1 MKVACVTG
9 TQPDRGRLSVQLRH
23 RASGLSVQVTSV
35 GEIMRYTVLSGKAAL
50 SVCLVSLMALSP
62 LSALAAQP
70 QYLPPIAP
78 KLDRSIFTPQ
88 QAPEVARNNDDD
100 SPSQRPYQADP
111 APNDQVKKLL
121 RDALQKHNQGDMNGA
136 KQLFK
141 RVLTIEPRN
150 SDANFNLG
158 AMAEDAGDL
167 QAAQGY
173 YKAASLASPN
183 DADIREALAAVN
195 DKMQQQS
202 QQRTAAMQLEK
213 KNQLRQVAQ
222 DAAAAYKAGQYDK
235 AIALLERIDR
245 EAPGDANVKY
255 GLGQAYRGKGDMVRA
270 RQNLQAAASL
280 DPSNQLYSNTLAEA
294 NRQAQSPQ
302 VARQPQSGPSG
313 MQYDEMPPGAR
324 DYGSDAMPPIANN
337 NSPAGEITPF
347 SNDGAPSGPLYGSAN
362 GYGSPGLSLG
372 GLGLGSVGLGALGLG
387 ALGGLGSMFMGG
399 GRSYGYAQPYYGGST
414 SRGTRLVRGAVT
426 GGLAGAAVGALTNM
440 GRGSG
445 SMKSGAMKGAVMG
458 GLFGLLSGF

>member
-1 MKVACVTG
+1 MTG
-9 TQPDRGRLSVQLRH
+9 TQPERGRLSVQL
-23 RASGLSVQVTSV
+23 AAPGFGLSAQVTSA
-35 GEIMRYTVLSGKAAL
+35 GEIMRYTVLSGKAAM

-62 LSALAAQP
+62 LSALAATQP

-78 KLDRSIFTPQ
+78 KLDRSLFTPQ
-88 QAPEVARNNDDD
+88 EAPEVARNNDDD
-100 SPSQRPYQADP
+100 SPSQRPYQAEP
-111 APNDQVKKLL
+111 APNDQVKNLL

-141 RVLTIEPRN
+141 RVLTIDPRN

-202 QQRTAAMQLEK
+202 QQRTAAMQLQK

-270 RQNLQAAASL
+270 RQNLQAASSL
-280 DPSNQLYSNTLAEA
+280 DPGNQLYANTLAEA
-294 NRQAQSPQ
+294 SRQGQQQQSPQ

-324 DYGSDAMPPIANN
+324 DYGSDDMPPIANN

-347 SNDGAPSGPLYGSAN
+347 NNDGAPSGSLYGRAN
-362 GYGSPGLSLG
+362 GYGSPGISLG
-372 GLGLGSVGLGALGLG
+372 GLGLGAAGLG

-399 GRSYGYAQPYYGGST
+399 GRSYGYAQPYYGGGA